1 VRPVVAVDFIGF
13 EREPLGFDL
22 TEINHET
29 GMDDYD
35 AMAAFVF
42 TLADRFVLIGSS
54 VIIIQAHSA
63 PVIGIQA

>member
-42 TLADRFVLIGSS
+42 TLADRFVLIG
-54 VIIIQAHSA
+54 
-63 PVIGIQA
+63 